1 MKKCEVIPRFLT
13 WGNQVDNVA
22 KQQERMQEE
31 EQICVGCKDMFIW
44 IKMKISCCGYIEW
57 SCFL

>member
-31 EQICVGCKDMFIW
+31 EQICVGWKDMFI
-44 IKMKISCCGYIEW
+44 
-57 SCFL
+57 